1 MSDQNAIKIVV
12 DTNLWISFCIGKT
25 LHFLKDAIIKK
36 KVILCFSTEL
46 YDEIFDVL
54 NRPTI
59 KPIIKKGNVKDF
71 HNILKHRSY
80 FSDITFSTTD
90 CRDPKD
96 NFILN
101 LAVSAKADYI
111 VTGDKDLLILN
122 PFHDVK
128 IIKAN
133 ELKKIISDKF

>member
-36 KVILCFSTEL
+36 KVILCFSAEL
-46 YDEIFDVL
+46 YDEIFDVI
-54 NRPTI
+54 NRPKI
-59 KPIIKKGNVKDF
+59 KPILKKENVKDF
-71 HNILKHRSY
+71 HNILEHRSNIA
-80 FSDITFSTTD
+80 DITFSTTE

-111 VTGDKDLLILN
+111 VTGDKDLLDLN
-122 PFHDVK
+122 PFHDIK

-133 ELKKIISDKF
+133 ELEKILND